1 MSKPTESVAAL
12 VKGEPVAAIISGVLA
27 LVNALT
33 VLVTAFGVQ
42 LTVDQTKAV
51 YLVANAAGALVGII
65 LARRKVKPWP
75 PGPNDEDV
83 AALTF
88 NLSSLAA
95 APWSSGT
102 FELQDAHP
110 AMLSR
115 LMGDSEPV
123 LDHPDFASPPTS
135 STPHAE
141 PEDADDVDLR
151 PPRGLVELHEALAWE
166 AAVAEQERET

>member
-1 MSKPTESVAAL
+1 MR
-12 VKGEPVAAIISGVLA
+12 GEPVAAIISGVLA

-51 YLVANAAGALVGII
+51 YLVANAIGALVGIV

-95 APWSSGT
+95 APW
-102 FELQDAHP
+102 
-110 AMLSR
+110 
-115 LMGDSEPV
+115 
-123 LDHPDFASPPTS
+123 